1 MDKKTEQLL
10 EALLKEVKDK
20 SSLDQVSDQLFK
32 RGVQALLS
40 AELDAHLGYSKGDK
54 PTGTNHRNGYSQKT
68 LKTSKGEV
76 PIKVPRDRDSS
87 FDPVTIPKHKTM
99 SQEIEEVMISLYA
112 KGMSNAD
119 IIDFVEKTYGV
130 EYSTSQVSIIT
141 NSLLEDIK
149 LWQTRPLED
158 IYPIIWMDGIHY
170 KIREQGKV
178 KSKAALIIL
187 GINLEGQQDI
197 LSIYIMETE
206 SASGWMEMLSDL
218 KSRGVKD
225 IFFLCSDNLKG
236 LDKAIE
242 AVYPQ
247 SIRQIC
253 IVHQIRNSLKFISYK
268 DRKTIIKDIKAI
280 YQADNIDLATQAF
293 DHFKE
298 KWMQKYSRSV
308 QSWEENWE
316 NLTAFLSYPHEIR
329 KLIYTT
335 NIIESFNASLRKY
348 TKNKKM
354 FPNDNA
360 ALKSIYLAAMG
371 IRKKW
376 HKSRFGWAKVY
387 NQLYI
392 HFENRII

>member
-149 LWQTRPLED
+149 LW
-158 IYPIIWMDGIHY
+158 
-170 KIREQGKV
+170 
-178 KSKAALIIL
+178 
-187 GINLEGQQDI
+187 
-197 LSIYIMETE
+197 
-206 SASGWMEMLSDL
+206 
-218 KSRGVKD
+218 
-225 IFFLCSDNLKG
+225 
-236 LDKAIE
+236 
-242 AVYPQ
+242 
-247 SIRQIC
+247 
-253 IVHQIRNSLKFISYK
+253 
-268 DRKTIIKDIKAI
+268 
-280 YQADNIDLATQAF
+280 
-293 DHFKE
+293 
-298 KWMQKYSRSV
+298 
-308 QSWEENWE
+308 
-316 NLTAFLSYPHEIR
+316 
-329 KLIYTT
+329 
-335 NIIESFNASLRKY
+335 
-348 TKNKKM
+348 
-354 FPNDNA
+354 
-360 ALKSIYLAAMG
+360 
-371 IRKKW
+371 
-376 HKSRFGWAKVY
+376 
-387 NQLYI
+387 
-392 HFENRII
+392 